1 MVWGVI
7 LGLLEGEETW
17 YSPNG
22 TGTGSSTIEP
32 APPKIEPGGDVNP
45 LLERRRSAALLRR
58 TVRVVVI
65 GETAGGGGGERS
77 SLVWVAKAIASFLRA
92 VGGGRAVRV
101 GGEGKR

>member
-1 MVWGVI
+1 MGV
-7 LGLLEGEETW
+7 LEREVIW

-32 APPKIEPGGDVNP
+32 APPKIEPFGGVNP
-45 LLERRRSAALLRR
+45 FFERRRSAAGLRR

-65 GETAGGGGGERS
+65 GETEGGGGGERS

-92 VGGGRAVRV
+92 VGGGGAVRV